1 MGASSVDAIYQKG
14 ISSAIGIVRLVEL
27 ADSALSAS
35 FKTVDHTLPSQL
47 ITLNW
52 NAALI
57 NI

>member
-35 FKTVDHTLPSQL
+35 LRPLTTLSPANLSF
-47 ITLNW
+47 
-52 NAALI
+52 
-57 NI
+57 